1 MIMNTY
7 KLKQLL
13 IIVSIVMLG
22 MSDGVSARKNR
33 YPCPTFNLKR
43 HEFGLGVSTT
53 FLDSKP
59 SINSYKPVFFGSVGI
74 PGYSNLSTD
83 VSTYFSVFFD
93 YQYRFNDNWSLE
105 ARLKY
110 KHRKNTMLF
119 DYVTDDPNEPN
130 MNTHG
135 VYLSFSDV
143 SLPVTCN
150 YRWVTRTGSSI
161 EIVGGMGIN
170 LLGLG
175 GSHNQEFSY
184 NDFENTHGE
193 VGLYYER
200 SVDFFG
206 IIGLQ
211 FEIPYGLFTLK
222 PFVSYSYSPMTN
234 SAFKIIYKDSSN
246 EVIKEYSSPK
256 LHTSDLEFGIIFQL

>member
-1 MIMNTY
+1 MNTY
-7 KLKQLL
+7 KLKRLL

-22 MSDGVSARKNR
+22 LSDGVSARKNR

-53 FLDSKP
+53 LLDSKGLV
-59 SINSYKPVFFGSVGI
+59 NSFRREVSGLESL
-74 PGYSNLSTD
+74 PGYCTLRLHETGF
-83 VSTYFSVFFD
+83 FSLFFD

-110 KHRKNTMLF
+110 KYRNSEMHLE
-119 DYVTDDPNEPN
+119 YITDELVGLTTD
-130 MNTHG
+130 G
-135 VYLSFSDV
+135 IYLTFSDL

-161 EIVGGMGIN
+161 EFVGGMGVCF
-170 LLGLG
+170 LGLG
-175 GSHNQEFSY
+175 GTHNLPFYY
-184 NDFENTHGE
+184 NDIEDTHGE
-193 VGLYYER
+193 TGLYYER

-206 IIGLQ
+206 LVGIQ

-222 PFVSYSYSPMTN
+222 PFVSYSYSPIQH
-234 SAFKIIYKDSSN
+234 SLFKIRYLDDN
-246 EVIKEYSSPK
+246 NNLIKEYNSAQIN
-256 LHTSDLEFGIIFQL
+256 TSELEVGIIFQL